1 MAVMGNVDGL
11 KGRDREEGSGV
22 MLGAHIWPQHQG
34 PRSCLQTGMGALW
47 GSSLAA
53 ELDRPSPLE

>member
-11 KGRDREEGSGV
+11 KVRDREVGSGV
-22 MLGAHIWPQHQG
+22 MLGAHIWHQG

-47 GSSLAA
+47 GSNLAA